1 MKKIPTLF
9 ERVFENHKVVQVN
22 PIITP
27 GCEEAFLYGRATI
40 KWDGQCCAVINGKLY
55 QRYDAKKGIAPEN
68 GIPCQDPDPITG
80 HWPHWIPA
88 RDKWILAIDPPKEN
102 GTYEAIGKH
111 FQSNPYD
118 MANDIL
124 IPHGQDVVD
133 IDRTFEA
140 VKEYLATHEIEGLVF
155 WLDEPVCKIKRK
167 DFGYKWP
174 VKT

>member
-9 ERVFENHKVVQVN
+9 ERVFENHKVVRVN

-27 GCEEAFLYGRATI
+27 GCEEEFLHGKATI
-40 KWDGQCCAVINGKLY
+40 KWDGQCCAVINGQLY
-55 QRYDAKKGIAPEN
+55 QRYDAKKGKAPEN

-88 RDKWILAIDPPKEN
+88 KDKWLLNAEQPKED

-111 FQSNPYD
+111 FQGNPYNLD
-118 MANDIL
+118 HDTF
-124 IPHGQDVVD
+124 IPHGKDVVD
-133 IDRTFEA
+133 IDRTFDA

-167 DFGYKWP
+167 DFGYEWP